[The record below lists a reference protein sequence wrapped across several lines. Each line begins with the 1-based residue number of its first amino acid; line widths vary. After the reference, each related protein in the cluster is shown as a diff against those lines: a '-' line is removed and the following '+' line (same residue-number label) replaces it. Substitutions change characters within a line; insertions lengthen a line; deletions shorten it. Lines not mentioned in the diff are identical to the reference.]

1 MTRTYTDT
9 KKANAGAPI
18 ACAGGV
24 FAGPLAEREGDVF
37 LQFRASRLV
46 KGFENAA
53 PAWLAKRSP
62 ATNLIRV
69 YP

>member
-1 MTRTYTDT
+1 MTSIGLRPRPEIRGRE
-9 KKANAGAPI
+9 AQSASGA
-18 ACAGGV
+18 
-24 FAGPLAEREGDVF
+24 AGPLAVREGDVF
-37 LQFRASRLV
+37 LQFRASWLV